1 VQHPCFREDLPPRE
15 ARRGFIPIWTPK
27 SVFPSVFVL
36 TGNAVLLAR
45 THWIEGR
52 TRPCAGENCFCAANG
67 SRPKLK
73 GYVSAV
79 LTAKLTEGLLELT
92 EGACQQLADLV
103 PAGNELRGR
112 KISVRRR
119 TTKKCSPVD
128 VQIAHVSLPC
138 DLPAAIDP
146 IPYLMRLWG
155 LRADFSFLH
164 QGGLSKLAD
173 RPMYEPIEEGDTQ

>member
-1 VQHPCFREDLPPRE
+1 VSLPCFRDDLPPRDQ
-15 ARRGFIPIWTPK
+15 RRGFIPIWTAR
-27 SVFPSVFVL
+27 SVFPSIFVL
-36 TGNAVLLAR
+36 TGQSVLLAK

-52 TRPCAGENCFCAANG
+52 TRPCAGEHCFCSATG
-67 SRPKLK
+67 SRPKIK

-79 LTAKLTEGLLELT
+79 LATKLTEGLLELT

-103 PAGNELRGR
+103 PIGAELRGK
-112 KISVRRR
+112 KIAVRRR
-119 TTKKCSPVD
+119 TAKACSPVD

-138 DLPAAIDP
+138 DLPASIDP

-164 QGGLSKLAD
+164 QGGLRKLAD
-173 RPMYEPIEEGDTQ
+173 RPVYQAPEETPS